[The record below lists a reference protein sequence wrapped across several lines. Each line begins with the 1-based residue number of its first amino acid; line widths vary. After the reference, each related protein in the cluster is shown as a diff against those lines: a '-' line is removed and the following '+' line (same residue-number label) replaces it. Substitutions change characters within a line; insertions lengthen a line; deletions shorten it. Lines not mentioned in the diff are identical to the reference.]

1 MIDESLETSDKVR
14 ELQIKLYRKAKSEP
28 GFRFYQLYDKVYR
41 EDVLLRAWVQ
51 AKANQGAPG
60 VDGESF
66 EAIESKGVMEWL
78 NGLRQELHDKTY
90 RPQPVR
96 RVMIP
101 KPGGGERP
109 LGIPTIRDRVAQTAA
124 KLILEPIFEADL
136 EPNAYGY
143 RPQRSAQ
150 DAIQKV
156 GELLRKGYTDIVDA
170 DLSKY
175 FDNIPHA
182 ELMECVAR
190 RIVDRQMLHLIQMWL
205 KVPVEER
212 DENGKRRLTGGK
224 DNDRGTPQGGVV
236 SPLLANLYINR
247 MLKGFRQT
255 RRGEQFRAQIVNYAD
270 DFVILSRG
278 KAAEALEW
286 TRGVLERLKLTLN
299 EKKTSIR
306 NARQERFDFLGYTF
320 GPHVNRKTGREYIG
334 YSPSQKSVRRI
345 REKVREHLGRR
356 NTEPWGEVRDRLN
369 QKLRG
374 WKQYFHLGSPRKAF
388 QVLDE
393 YVDDRVRHFLR
404 KRHKVQ
410 SQGTRQ
416 FPTKRIYGELGVFR
430 LRGPLG
436 GARS

>member
-1 MIDESLETSDKVR
+1 MIDESLETPDQVR

-41 EDVLLRAWVQ
+41 EDVLLRAWTL
-51 AKANQGAPG
+51 AKANQGAAG

-66 EAIESKGVMEWL
+66 EDIESAGVMKWL

-90 RPQPVR
+90 QAQPVR

-156 GELLRKGYTDIVDA
+156 GELLRGGYTDIVDA

-175 FDNIPHA
+175 FDNIPHS
-182 ELMECVAR
+182 ELLECVAR
-190 RIVDRQMLHLIQMWL
+190 RIVDKHMLHLIKMWL
-205 KVPVEER
+205 KAPVEER

-255 RRGEQFRAQIVNYAD
+255 GREGQFKARIVNYAD

-286 TRGVLERLKLTLN
+286 TRGVLARLKLTLN

-320 GPHVNRKTGREYIG
+320 GPHFSRRTGGQYLG
-334 YSPSQKSVRRI
+334 YRPSPKSVKRF
-345 REKVREHLGRR
+345 RENVREHLGRD
-356 NTEPWGEVRDRLN
+356 NTKPWEEVRDRLN

-374 WKQYFHLGSPRKAF
+374 WAQYFQLGRPWNVF
-388 QVLDE
+388 EVLDE
-393 YVDDRVRHFLR
+393 YVEDRVRHFLR
-404 KRHKVQ
+404 KRHKVS

-416 FPTKRIYGELGVFR
+416 FSTKRIYGELGVFR
-430 LRGPLG
+430 LRGQLG
-436 GARS
+436 GAR